1 MALNITNMK
10 NSTDIADSEYGIE
23 RTSFLIRLLALPVI
37 CFIGFVGNSISIKLF
52 VRKTQRTTSCCIYL
66 AMKAI
71 SDNGFLFTL
80 LIAWLDFVD
89 IRVFH
94 IEGVCQIVLFL
105 SYLCGFMS
113 AWAVVF
119 VTIENYIRVCC
130 PVNVASTCTAK
141 IARNTVVTCFIS
153 ACIIYNFPLW
163 GAKITVFQG
172 KAYCHTNPE
181 FQNVQLALTYVD
193 TILTLV
199 VPLFIVP
206 VLVLRT
212 IFNSGEATRR
222 STRLRGSHS
231 TARRKKIS
239 PHCAVTRLLLAVA
252 LVFLF
257 LHTPSHIV
265 RIKVTVEGLMKNVQS
280 ASSEDRVLQQL
291 FLTLYYLNYAVNVF
305 IYVFCG
311 SGFRTTLYT
320 TIKAISTKRRK
331 PRDSGNST
339 VSIEELIRVSHS
351 FFVGEDNV
359 ETSL

>member
-1 MALNITNMK
+1 MSVNITNLK
-10 NSTDIADSEYGIE
+10 NSTDFDDSEYGIE
-23 RTSFLIRLLALPVI
+23 RTSFLIRLLALPMI
-37 CFIGFVGNSISIKLF
+37 CLIGFVGNSISIKMF

-71 SDNGFLFTL
+71 SDNGFLLTL
-80 LIAWLDFVD
+80 LIAWLDFVN

-113 AWAVVF
+113 AWAVVL

-130 PVNVASTCTAK
+130 PVKVASSCTAK
-141 IARNTVVTCFIS
+141 IARNTVMTCFIS

-163 GAKITVFQG
+163 GAKITVLHG
-172 KAYCHTNPE
+172 KAFCHTNPE

-206 VLVLRT
+206 VLVLMT
-212 IFNSGEATRR
+212 IFSSGEATRR
-222 STRLRGSHS
+222 STRLRRAHS

-239 PHCAVTRLLLAVA
+239 PHCAVTRLLLTVA

-265 RIKVTVEGLMKNVQS
+265 RIKVTVEGLMRKVYT

-291 FLTLYYLNYAVNVF
+291 FLTLYYLNYSVNIF

-311 SGFRTTLYT
+311 SRFRTTLYT
-320 TIKAISTKRRK
+320 SIREFSTKRRQPK
-331 PRDSGNST
+331 VSGNSS

-351 FFVGEDNV
+351 FFVGNDNV
-359 ETSL
+359 ETSV